1 MENFDMSKKII
12 ELRKQKGFSQEELAS
27 RCKMNVRSIQRIES
41 GKVKPRLYTLRV
53 LSEVLEY
60 QFQKSELN
68 GQKFSWKHFSEI
80 FLMKLSYLIMKI
92 GGDKM
97 NQNNILQNLSRSQKD
112 RQIAGIC
119 GGFGTYTSIPSWFW
133 RIMFIFFTFIYGTG
147 TILYILFWIFMPKSS
162 ETTEENNL
170 AQESWLHQFTRS
182 NTDKKIA
189 GICGG
194 LGATT
199 SLPSWCWRI
208 IFVGSILIYGL
219 GILMY
224 VLLWIFAP
232 SVSKKTKDLT
242 LACSQ

>member
-1 MENFDMSKKII
+1 MENLDIGKKII
-12 ELRKQKGFSQEELAS
+12 ELRKQRGLSQEELAHL
-27 RCKMNVRSIQRIES
+27 CKMNVRSIQRIES

-60 QFQKSELN
+60 QFQNGELN
-68 GQKFSWKHFSEI
+68 EQKFSWKNFSEI
-80 FLMKLSYLIMKI
+80 ILMKLSYLVMKI
-92 GGDKM
+92 GGHNM
-97 NQNNILQNLSRSQKD
+97 NENNILQNLSRSQKD

-133 RIMFIFFTFIYGTG
+133 RILFIFFTFIYGTG
-147 TILYILFWIFMPKSS
+147 AVLYILFWIFMPKSS
-162 ETTEENNL
+162 ETAGEMNPT
-170 AQESWLHQFTRS
+170 QESWLQQFSRS

-199 SLPSWCWRI
+199 SLPAWCWRI
-208 IFVGSILIYGL
+208 LFVASTLIYGL
-219 GILMY
+219 GALMY
-224 VLLWIFAP
+224 ILLWIFAP
-232 SVSKKTKDLT
+232 GARQKSEDLS